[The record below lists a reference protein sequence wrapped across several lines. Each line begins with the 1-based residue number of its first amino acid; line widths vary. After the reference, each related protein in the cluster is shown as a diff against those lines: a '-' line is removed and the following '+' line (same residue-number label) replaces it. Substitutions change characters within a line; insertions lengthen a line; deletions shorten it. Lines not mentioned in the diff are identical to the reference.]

1 MRVRT
6 ALALLLPLLLAAC
19 SGGSGSEVP
28 DGFSVL
34 EREAYTVAYPSD
46 WEITADEPGR
56 VGITGVQQVS
66 DVFESVIVQ
75 TDDTWSGDFD
85 AVVRALVDPFRLF
98 TVDDWQQT
106 ADEDIEIAGARYA
119 RLVEGTYASPEAEG
133 RIRTQFIIA
142 IASDDAPLV
151 FVDLSAPESI
161 FDESTAAQIRES
173 LSV

>member
-1 MRVRT
+1 M
-6 ALALLLPLLLAAC
+6 
-19 SGGSGSEVP
+19 P
-28 DGFSVL
+28 DGFTEL
-34 EREAYTVAYPSD
+34 EREAYALAYPSD

-56 VGITGVQQVS
+56 VGITGVREIS
-66 DVFESVIVQ
+66 GVFESMIIQ

-85 AVVRALVDPFRLF
+85 AVVRALVNPFRLF
-98 TVDDWQQT
+98 RVDDWQQT
-106 ADEDIEIAGARYA
+106 ADEDIEIAGAQHA

-161 FDESTAAQIRES
+161 FDEATATQIRQS